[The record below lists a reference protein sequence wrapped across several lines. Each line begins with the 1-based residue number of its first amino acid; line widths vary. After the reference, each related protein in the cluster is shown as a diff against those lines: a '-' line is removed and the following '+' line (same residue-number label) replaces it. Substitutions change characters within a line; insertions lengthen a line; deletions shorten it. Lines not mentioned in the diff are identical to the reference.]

1 MKVQIRQISQKADER
16 LLIECVEITSEIER
30 IQSFAL
36 ISGTS
41 LTGSRDDRIYQFNL
55 ADVIYFEAV
64 DEHVFACTRY
74 HTFELKVRLYE
85 LENAYAD
92 QHFVR
97 CSKSFII
104 NLMQLECISPA
115 LNGRF
120 SAHMHSGETIIISRQ
135 YVPAVKRVVMGGQ

>member
-1 MKVQIRQISQKADER
+1 MKVEIRRINQKAEER
-16 LLIECVEITSEIER
+16 LLIECVDVTSEVER
-30 IQSFAL
+30 IQAFAL
-36 ISGTS
+36 TSGPS
-41 LTGSRDDRIYQFNL
+41 LTGTRDDRIYQFNL

-74 HTFELKVRLYE
+74 HTFELNVRLYE
-85 LENAYAD
+85 LEHAYAD
-92 QHFVR
+92 HHFVR

-104 NLMQLECISPA
+104 NLMQLDCISPA

-120 SAHMHSGETIIISRQ
+120 TAHMRSGETIIISRQ